1 MKLTNAITAK
11 KAKTAMRLALIVL
24 AMTLAAAC
32 GSESETPAS
41 TPPAAV
47 VEIPTTTPTA
57 TATLAPPT
65 ATPTESATPIPAAT
79 ATPVPSPT
87 ATATPSPTATPT
99 PLPDL
104 SAVDIELELVVDGL
118 EQPVFATHAGDGSGR
133 LFIVEK
139 AGKIMLLTAD
149 GLQEQPFLDITRRV
163 GSSSSE
169 QGLLGLAFD
178 PDFADNGRLFVYYTD
193 KSGDTVISRF
203 QANDERTLADPGSEA
218 VLLQQEQP
226 ASNHNGGMIAFGP
239 DGFLYA
245 GLGDGGGA
253 GDRYGNGQNLETA
266 LGTIIRVDV
275 EGDQAVAP
283 ADNPFVGQ
291 DGARPEIWA
300 YGLRNP
306 WRFSF
311 DRATGDLWIGDVGQ
325 NQWEEINRQPAGDPG
340 GENYG
345 WPITE
350 AMHCYDAGTCNRDGL
365 TEPVA
370 EYEHSEG
377 CSVTGGYV
385 YRGAQQPDLQGIY
398 FYGDYCSGRIWGV
411 ATGAD
416 GQWQNAELLDSN
428 AQISSFGETETGEVL
443 MVDYNGAIYR
453 LVSQ

>member
-1 MKLTNAITAK
+1 MVN
-11 KAKTAMRLALIVL
+11 
-24 AMTLAAAC
+24 
-32 GSESETPAS
+32 
-41 TPPAAV
+41 
-47 VEIPTTTPTA
+47 
-57 TATLAPPT
+57 
-65 ATPTESATPIPAAT
+65 
-79 ATPVPSPT
+79 
-87 ATATPSPTATPT
+87 
-99 PLPDL
+99 
-104 SAVDIELELVVDGL
+104 GL

-169 QGLLGLAFD
+169 QGLLGLAFH

-193 KSGDTVISRF
+193 KNGDTVISRF
-203 QANDERTLADPGSEA
+203 QANDERTLADPGSET

-239 DGFLYA
+239 DGYLYA

-253 GDRYGNGQNLETA
+253 GDRYDNGQNLETI
-266 LGTIIRVDV
+266 LGTLIRVDV

-291 DGARPEIWA
+291 DGVRPEIWA

-311 DRATGDLWIGDVGQ
+311 DHASGDLWIGDVGQ
-325 NQWEEINRQPAGDPG
+325 GQWEEINRQPAGGPG
-340 GENYG
+340 GANYG

-350 AMHCYDAGTCNRDGL
+350 GTHCYDADTCDRAGL

-370 EYEHSEG
+370 EYEHGTE

-385 YRGAQQPDLQGIY
+385 YRGALQPALQGIY
-398 FYGDYCSGRIWGV
+398 FYGDYCSGQIWGL
-411 ATGAD
+411 AANAD
-416 GQWQNAELLDSN
+416 GQWQEAELLDSD

-443 MVDYNGAIYR
+443 LVDYNGVVYR